1 MNSSNKKLISVFA
14 PFLNPVFRIN
24 MSHSIPL
31 DLLENMRLIR
41 LSSIFNNFP
50 TTGYVKFRLVS
61 FLIGVRTIFT
71 ISSYLKKN
79 KPGILFVSMMP
90 IVAWIGL
97 KISGQRP
104 STKLV
109 ISVQGFPINNFF
121 RRFLWRM
128 VFKDSQDVIAESES
142 LKSKLENMTG
152 NSNLNY
158 IYNPHFEE
166 QHDFDANFNNI
177 NVEYDFILGLGRL
190 TKQKNFK
197 LLIHAF
203 SNLTNIDNLNLLII
217 GDGEEK
223 ADLEKLIEKLDLSS
237 SVKLLGEIKNP
248 LVYIKKAKILI
259 IPSLWE
265 GLPRVAVEAQAL
277 RTPIIS
283 SCDEGGLGEI
293 LMNGDAGQITGKNDP
308 IEMKNAIEKYIQN
321 DDLAKVYAD
330 LAFKN
335 LNRFSLSSS
344 AKKYLDIFASY

>member
-1 MNSSNKKLISVFA
+1 VF
-14 PFLNPVFRIN
+14 
-24 MSHSIPL
+24 
-31 DLLENMRLIR
+31 
-41 LSSIFNNFP
+41 
-50 TTGYVKFRLVS
+50 
-61 FLIGVRTIFT
+61 
-71 ISSYLKKN
+71 
-79 KPGILFVSMMP
+79 
-90 IVAWIGL
+90 
-97 KISGQRP
+97 Q
-104 STKLV
+104 
-109 ISVQGFPINNFF
+109 
-121 RRFLWRM
+121 
-128 VFKDSQDVIAESES
+128 DSQDVITESKS
-142 LKSKLENMTG
+142 LKRKLLNMTG
-152 NSNLNY
+152 NANLNY
-158 IYNPHFEE
+158 IYNPHFED
-166 QHDFDANFNNI
+166 QNDFNKNFNNI
-177 NVEYDFILGLGRL
+177 NEECDFILGLGRL

-223 ADLEKLIEKLDLSS
+223 TNLEKLIEKLDLSS
-237 SVKLLGEIKNP
+237 KVKLLGEIKNP
-248 LVYIKKAKILI
+248 LGYIKKARILI

-321 DDLAKVYAD
+321 DDLAKVHAD
-330 LAFKN
+330 FAFKN

>member
-1 MNSSNKKLISVFA
+1 M
-14 PFLNPVFRIN
+14 
-24 MSHSIPL
+24 
-31 DLLENMRLIR
+31 
-41 LSSIFNNFP
+41 
-50 TTGYVKFRLVS
+50 
-61 FLIGVRTIFT
+61 
-71 ISSYLKKN
+71 
-79 KPGILFVSMMP
+79 
-90 IVAWIGL
+90 
-97 KISGQRP
+97 
-104 STKLV
+104 
-109 ISVQGFPINNFF
+109 
-121 RRFLWRM
+121 
-128 VFKDSQDVIAESES
+128 
-142 LKSKLENMTG
+142 
-152 NSNLNY
+152 
-158 IYNPHFEE
+158 
-166 QHDFDANFNNI
+166 
-177 NVEYDFILGLGRL
+177 EYDFILGLGRL

-197 LLIHAF
+197 LLIYAF
-203 SNLTNIDNLNLLII
+203 SNLTNIGNLNLLII

-321 DDLAKVYAD
+321 DDLAKVHAD

-344 AKKYLDIFASY
+344 AKKYLDIFTSY